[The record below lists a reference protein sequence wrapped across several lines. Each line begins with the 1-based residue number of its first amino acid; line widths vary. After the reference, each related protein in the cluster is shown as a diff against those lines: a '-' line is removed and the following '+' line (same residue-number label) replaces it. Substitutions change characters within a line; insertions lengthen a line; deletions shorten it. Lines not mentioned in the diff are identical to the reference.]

1 MLTGLNSL
9 TTLPMVLHL
18 TAGKIHR
25 NRSSSLSFTHIL
37 HSRYRT
43 KQDLADYS
51 AHPDH
56 LSVVRTSVLPICDD
70 LLAVDW
76 VAENL
81 DGPTGVKP
89 GSAIRVQL
97 IKLKEGVEEEK
108 KGEVVEMIG
117 RLKGRISGI
126 EQSSVGVN
134 FSPAR
139 AKGFE
144 VCSIGVFGGVSDL
157 DSHDADSD
165 PSNEKHKVRD
175 SVDSLAIVDYVVPSP
190 SSQSASL

>member
-1 MLTGLNSL
+1 MLNGLNSL
-9 TTLPMVLHL
+9 STLPQVLHL
-18 TAGKIHR
+18 SAGKLHR
-25 NRSSSLSFTHIL
+25 YRSSSLSFTHIL
-37 HSRYRT
+37 HSRYRS

-70 LLAVDW
+70 LMAVDW

-81 DGPTGVKP
+81 EGPVGVKP

-117 RLKGRISGI
+117 RLKGKIKGI
-126 EQSSVGVN
+126 EQSSIGEN

-144 VCSIGVFGGVSDL
+144 ICSIGVFGGVADL

-165 PSNEKHKVRD
+165 PFNEKHKVRD
-175 SVDSLAIVDYVVPSP
+175 SVDSLVIVDYVVPSK
-190 SSQSASL
+190 QSASL